1 MTQTATKPATA
12 EAVWDERR
20 LRIATDAAGVA
31 LWSWNVDTDQI
42 AMDEQG
48 FTLWGVP
55 LDDRVT
61 FEELSACIHPAD
73 LDRVRAAFTAARSRP
88 GAYEIDFRIMHD
100 DEVRWISSRG
110 RGDDEG
116 IVGRL
121 LFGVFLDVT
130 VRKQAEE
137 AREMITGEM
146 QHRIK
151 NLFSLTSALSAI
163 AARAT
168 TTKDEMAHDLRQRL
182 ISLSAAHNLIH
193 PAFGEQKR
201 AILLRE
207 LLTVLLKAYAEGYA
221 SAQSVTVSAP
231 DVLIGEQS
239 TTSLAMIV
247 HELATNS
254 AKYGALSTAHGRLDV
269 SCVETGGEI
278 ALVWTESGSPAK
290 PPGSLDGFGSKLT
303 EKVIAQ
309 IRGSIARHW
318 TDDGLVVALR
328 MSTARLGA

>member
-1 MTQTATKPATA
+1 MTDP
-12 EAVWDERR
+12 VWDERR

-42 AMDEQG
+42 AMDEHG
-48 FTLWGVP
+48 FALWGVP
-55 LDDRVT
+55 LEGRVT
-61 FEELSACIHPAD
+61 FEELSARIHPAD

-116 IVGRL
+116 IVGRV

-130 VRKQAEE
+130 VRKLAEE

-163 AARAT
+163 AARTT
-168 TTKDEMAHDLRQRL
+168 TTKDEMADDLRRR
-182 ISLSAAHNLIH
+182 IVALSAAHNLIH

-201 AILLRE
+201 ATLLQE
-207 LLTVLLKAYAEGYA
+207 LLTVLLKAYAED
-221 SAQSVTVSAP
+221 SAGAQGVTVSAP

-278 ALVWTESGSPAK
+278 VLVWTESGSPAK
-290 PPGSLDGFGSKLT
+290 PPTGLDGFGSKLT
-303 EKVIAQ
+303 EKVITQ
-309 IRGSIARHW
+309 IRGSVARRW

-328 MSTARLGA
+328 VSTAQLGA